1 MPKILNDDTI
11 NYKRVHTDIEVVLYN
26 RETRRNEYYTYTID
40 SNVHPNHAR
49 RALIKEGIIDFG
61 IYNLLEVVNVTRYE
75 DTYTMDAAVF
85 MANAEKT
92 ASREV

>member
-1 MPKILNDDTI
+1 MPKILNDNMIT
-11 NYKRVHTDIEVVLYN
+11 YKMVRTDIDVVLYN
-26 RETRRNEYYTYTID
+26 KETRYNEYNTITID

-49 RALIKEGIIDFG
+49 RALIKEGVIDPTR
-61 IYNLLEVVNVTRYE
+61 YDLLEVVSCKRFE

-92 ASREV
+92 ATREV

>member
-1 MPKILNDDTI
+1 MPRILNDNTI
-11 NYKRVHTDIEVVLYN
+11 TYKRVHTDIEIVLYN
-26 RETRRNEYYTYTID
+26 RYTFRNEYYTITLD

-49 RALIKEGIIDFG
+49 RALIKEGVIDFAK
-61 IYNLLEVVNVTRYE
+61 YTLLEIVNVTRYE

-92 ASREV
+92 ATREV

>member
-1 MPKILNDDTI
+1 MPKILNDNMIT
-11 NYKRVHTDIEVVLYN
+11 YKRVYTDIEIVLYN
-26 RETRRNEYYTYTID
+26 KETRYNEYYTITLD

-49 RALIKEGIIDFG
+49 RALIKEGVIDFER
-61 IYNLLEVVNVTRYE
+61 YDLLEVVSCKRYE

-85 MANAEKT
+85 MANSEKI